1 MGDRSIRE
9 PCGGGD
15 DFAKYL
21 LFIPEFHG
29 NRYDRRLHMNLWR
42 KIGIGIV
49 SMIPAFVLSGLI
61 WDMSH
66 SWLSVLATII
76 IVGLF
81 SGSVIAGKF
90 SSPEQ
95 SAHHH

>member
-1 MGDRSIRE
+1 MD
-9 PCGGGD
+9 
-15 DFAKYL
+15 
-21 LFIPEFHG
+21 
-29 NRYDRRLHMNLWR
+29 LWR

-49 SMIPAFVLSGLI
+49 SLIPAFVLGGLA
-61 WDMSH
+61 WNMSH
-66 SWLSVLATII
+66 SWLSVIAAIV

-90 SSPEQ
+90 SSSEP

>member
-1 MGDRSIRE
+1 MLFS
-9 PCGGGD
+9 P
-15 DFAKYL
+15 DFMK
-21 LFIPEFHG
+21 I
-29 NRYDRRLHMNLWR
+29 YDRRPHMNLWR

-66 SWLSVLATII
+66 SWLSVVATIV

-95 SAHHH
+95 NAHHH